1 MRIVL
6 QLVTAVLVLG
16 ALQTRAA
23 ELSPKETQE
32 AQRLYNLKCAKCHKF
47 YEPAGYSKAD
57 WDGWMKKMG
66 KKSKLKPAQYDLL
79 VQYTETLR
87 QPVATKGRK
96 P

>member
-1 MRIVL
+1 MGIVL

-32 AQRLYNLKCAKCHKF
+32 AQKLYNLKCAKCHKI

-87 QPVATKGRK
+87 QPLRSRAGK